1 MVSVQPKV
9 IAMGKYG
16 GSIMDQKAL
25 VFSTDLLLSLV
36 IFSIILGLSADMIDN
51 YSIQMQEHLS
61 RNSHERLARE
71 ATDILIKTAGSPD
84 NWEELSTHEVKIP
97 GLSKKDSNLI
107 SYKKVLQLKKD
118 YHNLMPDNVFPSFIH
133 TSIIIYPLN
142 PVLEPVIIHNSSKIA
157 SCSDIVVVNRT
168 INCDFRNDESI
179 LLLEINPDDYNSENK
194 EDRHCFSKKCPHL
207 NINGDHLISDPE
219 AEYYWICAY
228 FQINK
233 SQVDYNDYYII
244 TDDPHLPKNT
254 GWIIDQAHN
263 PSVVKKEFNGSLI
276 NVNSAIKTGFNGND
290 FEIFWLHIYF
300 DKASS
305 KKFKV
310 YLVEVAPTTPQSEL
324 KAEYF
329 QIQPC
334 HFILKTGVLS

>member
-1 MVSVQPKV
+1 
-9 IAMGKYG
+9 
-16 GSIMDQKAL
+16 MDQKAL
-25 VFSTDLLLSLV
+25 FFSTDLLLSLV

-51 YSIQMQEHLS
+51 YSIQMQKQLS
-61 RNSHERLARE
+61 RNCHERLARE

-84 NWEELSTHEVKIP
+84 NWEELSSHEVKIP

-107 SYKKVLQLKKD
+107 CYKKALQLKKD
-118 YHNLMPDNVFPSFIH
+118 YHNLIPGNVFPSFMH
-133 TSIIIYPLN
+133 NSIIIYPLN
-142 PVLEPVIIHNSSKIA
+142 PVLEPVIIHDTSKID

-168 INCDFRNDESI
+168 INCDFRKDQSI
-179 LLLEINPDDYNSENK
+179 LLLEINPEEYNSENR
-194 EDRHCFSKKCPHL
+194 EDGDCFSKKCPHL

-219 AEYYWICAY
+219 AEYAWICAY

-233 SQVDYNDYYII
+233 TQVGYNDYYII

-263 PSVVKKEFNGSLI
+263 PCVVKKEFKESLI
-276 NVNSAIKTGFNGND
+276 NVNSAIKTSFNGND
-290 FEIFWLHIYF
+290 FEIFWLHVYF
-300 DKASS
+300 DKAIS

-310 YLVEVAPTTPQSEL
+310 YVVEVTPNTPRSEL

-334 HFILKTGVLS
+334 QFVLKTGVLS